1 MSGLDQNYS
10 TKCLRD
16 RLGKVF
22 KFDCMVELTGA
33 LICGVF
39 ELLAVLVLSSVWN
52 SFTETFFMIA
62 ESMWLPCWSRTG
74 VDNVSDTFSSSWNSE
89 SSISVNWF
97 VFLTSSARFFRNL
110 SKRSWLLCIKMLRSV
125 GESLFVEKAE
135 WFDL

>member
-39 ELLAVLVLSSVWN
+39 ELLAVLVLSSV
-52 SFTETFFMIA
+52 
-62 ESMWLPCWSRTG
+62 
-74 VDNVSDTFSSSWNSE
+74 
-89 SSISVNWF
+89 
-97 VFLTSSARFFRNL
+97 
-110 SKRSWLLCIKMLRSV
+110 
-125 GESLFVEKAE
+125 
-135 WFDL
+135 